1 MKSLEFYNAGS
12 VVIIAHFKEPKN
24 YKGFEIS
31 TPTGR
36 TGIIQLQAL
45 VSLTLEQK
53 RNLI

>member
-12 VVIIAHFKEPKN
+12 VVIVSHCKEPPN
-24 YKGFEIS
+24 YKGVEIS

-45 VSLTLEQK
+45 VSLTW
-53 RNLI
+53 